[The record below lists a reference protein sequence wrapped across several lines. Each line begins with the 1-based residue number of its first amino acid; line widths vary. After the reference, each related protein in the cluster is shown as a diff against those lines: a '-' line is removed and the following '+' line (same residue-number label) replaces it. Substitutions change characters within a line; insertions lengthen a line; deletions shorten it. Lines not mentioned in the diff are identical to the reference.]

1 MVNKL
6 ITQDTKMFLT
16 GNEVLAYAA
25 NSAEA
30 EFMYGYPITPQ
41 NEIMHTWCKL
51 LPKTGAGF
59 LQTEDEIS
67 AGFSTIGGILAGKRA
82 FTATAGPG
90 NVIMQDAQ
98 SMAEMMRIPFV
109 CAVMQRGGPSTA
121 TVIYAQQETRLTC
134 FGGNGEG
141 FRIVYSTAGHQ
152 DLYDYMIKAFNTAWK
167 YRFPTYVLA
176 DGYQGKMRG
185 ANYTLSSCFA
195 SDNLITLKELCKDAS
210 DFSGVVDGDTPVVAY
225 TILFKM

>member
-6 ITQDTKMFLT
+6 IKEDTKMFLT

-67 AGFSTIGGILAGKRA
+67 AGFSTIGGIAD
-82 FTATAGPG
+82 
-90 NVIMQDAQ
+90 VINI
-98 SMAEMMRIPFV
+98 SRYLSFSSRTF
-109 CAVMQRGGPSTA
+109 CAIDGIS
-121 TVIYAQQETRLTC
+121 
-134 FGGNGEG
+134 
-141 FRIVYSTAGHQ
+141 
-152 DLYDYMIKAFNTAWK
+152 DL
-167 YRFPTYVLA
+167 
-176 DGYQGKMRG
+176 
-185 ANYTLSSCFA
+185 S
-195 SDNLITLKELCKDAS
+195 LK
-210 DFSGVVDGDTPVVAY
+210 
-225 TILFKM
+225 